1 MDNTLLSS
9 RIDFDRMKQEIFD
22 FLVSKNLINQETVLD
37 VHTVSTI
44 IQKAKESRNYDDKAN
59 KQVWE
64 IILDIEKEGMK
75 DACLEPGVVDLLTK
89 IYSNYI
95 LVVLTNNS
103 NEAAVSA
110 LKEHTIDKYFDYIV
124 TRDHVVELK
133 PSPGGVK
140 NILKKFDL
148 KQKEWLLIG
157 DSWIDGRA
165 AINGGIS
172 FLAYKANEQELKEK
186 NIEYIGNINHIKEV
200 FEFI

>member
-9 RIDFDRMKQEIFD
+9 RIDFDKMKQNVFD
-22 FLVSKNLINQETVLD
+22 FLVSKNLIDQDILLE

-44 IQKAKESRNYDDKAN
+44 IQKAKESRDYDDKIN

-64 IILDIEKEGMK
+64 IILEIEKEGMK
-75 DACLEPGVVDLLTK
+75 DVYLEPGVADLLNK
-89 IYSNYI
+89 IYPDYI

-103 NEAAVSA
+103 KEAAVSA
-110 LKEHTIDKYFDYIV
+110 LMEYTIDKYFEYIV

-133 PSPGGVK
+133 PSSEGVK
-140 NILKKFDL
+140 NILNKFGL
-148 KQKEWLLIG
+148 KQDEWLMIG

-172 FLAYKANEQELKEK
+172 FLAYRANEQELKEK

-200 FEFI
+200 FDFI